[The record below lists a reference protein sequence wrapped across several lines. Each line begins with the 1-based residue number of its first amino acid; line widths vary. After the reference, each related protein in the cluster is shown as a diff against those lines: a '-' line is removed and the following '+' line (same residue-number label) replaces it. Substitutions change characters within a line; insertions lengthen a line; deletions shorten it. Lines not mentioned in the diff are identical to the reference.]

1 MNLKPKELRRA
12 LRLMVITNVKL
23 ARPKTVEFMVEAALK
38 GGARAVQLREKGGTA
53 KELLP
58 RARKLRELTRS
69 YDALLIINNRLDVAL
84 AVEADG
90 VHLGAEDFP
99 VGAARSTAP
108 KGFII
113 GYSTNVA
120 KAAKEA
126 AAQGASYIGCG
137 SVYPT
142 ITKEVVGDSIGVSG
156 LARVAKAVEIPVLGI
171 GGITVEGAQEIADGS
186 GAAGVAVISAIMRAE
201 DAEVTAKELLAPFEE
216 QD

>member
-1 MNLKPKELRRA
+1 
-12 LRLMVITNVKL
+12 
-23 ARPKTVEFMVEAALK
+23 MVEAALQ
-38 GGARAVQLREKGGTA
+38 GGARAVQLREVGGTA

-84 AVEADG
+84 SVEADG

-142 ITKEVVGDSIGVSG
+142 ITKDVVGDSIGVSG
-156 LARVAKAVEIPVLGI
+156 LARVAKAVDIPVLGI

-186 GAAGVAVISAIMRAE
+186 TASGVAVISAIMRAE
-201 DAEVTAKELLAPFEE
+201 DAAVTAKELMAPFAE

>member
-1 MNLKPKELRRA
+1 
-12 LRLMVITNVKL
+12 MVITHVKL
-23 ARPKTVEFMVEAALK
+23 ARPKTVEFMVEAALQ
-38 GGARAVQLREKGGTA
+38 GGARAVQLREVGGTA

-90 VHLGAEDFP
+90 VHLGAEDLP

-142 ITKEVVGDSIGVSG
+142 ITKDVVGDSIGVSG

-171 GGITVEGAQEIADGS
+171 GGITVETIHEVAEGS
-186 GAAGVAVISAIMRAE
+186 TASGVAVISAIMGAE
-201 DAEVTAKELLAPFEE
+201 DAAETAKQLLAPFEE

>member
-1 MNLKPKELRRA
+1 MKLTPKELRRA
-12 LRLMVITNVKL
+12 LRLMVITNTKL
-23 ARPKTVEFMVEAALK
+23 ARPKTVEFMVEGALQ

-53 KELLP
+53 KELMN

-69 YDALLIINNRLDVAL
+69 FDALLIINNRLDVAL

-90 VHLGAEDFP
+90 VHLGAEDLP
-99 VGAARSTAP
+99 IDAARSAAP

-113 GYSTNVA
+113 GYSTSVVT
-120 KAAKEA
+120 AAKEA
-126 AAQGASYIGCG
+126 EAKGASYIGCG

-142 ITKEVVGDSIGVSG
+142 ITKDEVGDSIGVSG

-186 GAAGVAVISAIMRAE
+186 TAAGVAVISAIMGAE
-201 DAEVTAKELLAPFEE
+201 DATETAKQLLAPFEE
-216 QD
+216 RD